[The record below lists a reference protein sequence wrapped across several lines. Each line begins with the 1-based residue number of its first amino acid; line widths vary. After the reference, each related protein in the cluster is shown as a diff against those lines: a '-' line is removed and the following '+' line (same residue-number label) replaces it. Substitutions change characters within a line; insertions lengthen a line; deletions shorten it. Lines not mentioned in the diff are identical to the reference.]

1 MLEVGN
7 GWPRV
12 IHKWRCIVLESLMNE
27 QAGCRMLIVAGAIL
41 CASSAASGANSVD
54 DWTQWRGPNGSGI
67 SAETQWSAGGS
78 ELWTKSVGLGYSS
91 VVVSG
96 DRLYTVGY
104 VESRKED
111 VITCLNA
118 KTGEEIWTHAYPAE
132 KWDKF
137 HGGGTN
143 CTPSLDGERLMV
155 LNREGRFTCL
165 SATKGE
171 VLWKKD
177 MVKEFGAT
185 VPTWG
190 FAASPLVL
198 DEMVVVNVG
207 TVVAFDKKSGEIMWT
222 SANLGHAYST
232 PATAT
237 FGDKKCLVVFNGDGV
252 AVLDRETGSSL
263 ATHEWKTQYDVNAA
277 SPIIT
282 GDRIFVSSGYNHG
295 CGVFRFD
302 GESLKKVW
310 DSKIMR
316 THMSGCVLIGGYLY
330 GFDEALLKCIDLDGK
345 ELWSERGLG
354 KGALSAAGNRLLI
367 MSGKGEL
374 IIAEAT
380 PEAFRVLSKSK
391 VVDGGVCWTTP
402 VIANGLIYCR
412 NSLGTLSCRDHR
424 GQ

>member
-1 MLEVGN
+1 ML
-7 GWPRV
+7 
-12 IHKWRCIVLESLMNE
+12 KSLLNE
-27 QAGCRMLIVAGAIL
+27 RFGCRMVALFSVFLGATTIV
-41 CASSAASGANSVD
+41 SAANEAD
-54 DWTQWRGPNGSGI
+54 DWTQWRGPNGTGI
-67 SAETQWSAGGS
+67 SAETKWSAQGS
-78 ELWTKSVGLGYSS
+78 ELWSKSVGLGYSS

-96 DRLYTVGY
+96 DRLYTIGY
-104 VESRKED
+104 VEDRKED
-111 VITCLNA
+111 VIICLNA
-118 KTGEEIWTHAYPAE
+118 KTGEEIWTYAYPAE
-132 KWDKF
+132 KWAKF

-165 SATKGE
+165 SAARGE

-177 MVKEFGAT
+177 MVQEFGAA

-207 TVVAFDKKSGEIMWT
+207 TVVAFDKKSGEIKWT

-232 PATAT
+232 PSTALI
-237 FGDKKCLVVFNGDGV
+237 GDKKCLVVVNGDGV
-252 AVLDRETGSSL
+252 AVLDRETGSTL
-263 ATHEWKTQYDVNAA
+263 ASVEWKTQYDVNAA
-277 SPIIT
+277 SPIVT

-295 CGVFRFD
+295 CGLFKFD
-302 GESLKKVW
+302 GESIAKVW

-316 THMSGCVLIGGYLY
+316 NKMSGCVLIDGFLY
-330 GFDEALLKCIDLDGK
+330 GFDEAVLKCIDLDGNEK
-345 ELWSERGLG
+345 WAERGLG
-354 KGALSAAGNRLLI
+354 QGAVSAAGNRLLI

-380 PEAFRVLSKSK
+380 PDAYRVFSKTK
-391 VVDGGVCWTTP
+391 VVEGGVCWTTP

-424 GQ
+424 GE